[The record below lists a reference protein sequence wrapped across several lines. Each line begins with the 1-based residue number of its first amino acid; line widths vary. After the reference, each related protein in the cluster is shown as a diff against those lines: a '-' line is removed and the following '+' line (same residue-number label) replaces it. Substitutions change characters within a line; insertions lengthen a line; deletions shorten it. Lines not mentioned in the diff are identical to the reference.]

1 MAMTTT
7 CIKRLKKEILM
18 LEKNP
23 DDFITLIPSADNMRI
38 WSAVIRAPP
47 DSVYEGF
54 LFDLTIE
61 VGADHPLTPPKMR
74 FLTKIFHP
82 NVHFQ
87 VLNLRLHG
95 ILETSQTG

>member
-1 MAMTTT
+1 
-7 CIKRLKKEILM
+7 M

-54 LFDLTIE
+54 LFDLAIE

-87 VLNLRLHG
+87 VLNSRLNR
-95 ILETSQTG
+95 IQERP